1 MKKRIGSDLDT
12 IPVRVH
18 GIPCQIHIISFEKVE
33 PFRSQDSREDWLGGE
48 EMEWELED
56 RQGYKAPWLE
66 GKLNLNERRQIE
78 ATIRGWCHG

>member
-1 MKKRIGSDLDT
+1 MKKRIGSDMDT

-18 GIPCQIHIISFEKVE
+18 GIPCQIHIIFFEKVE

-56 RQGYKAPWLE
+56 RQGYRAPWLE
-66 GKLNLNERRQIE
+66 RKLGQVDRKEIE

>member
-1 MKKRIGSDLDT
+1 MKKRIGSDMDT

-18 GIPCQIHIISFEKVE
+18 GIPCQIHIIFFEKVE
-33 PFRSQDSREDWLGGE
+33 PFRNQDSREDWLGGE

-66 GKLNLNERRQIE
+66 RKLGQRDRDEIE
-78 ATIRGWCHG
+78 TTIRRWCCG